1 MKKRILAAFLAVVML
16 VSVVPVS
23 VFADGSGTP
32 AAQAEMGVMENTN
45 QSDGVV
51 MRKSVMPHTVGGVP
65 DGTVDVIIEAYTTGV
80 VTQSVKAIPTD
91 IVLVLDV
98 SGSMNNAASSTVTT
112 VTTYDAVN
120 GTSWRS
126 GSFMNRQTY
135 YGFQSEQTTYYVNTG
150 TVEAPHYVSVRR
162 VNPDSNNCYYY
173 SYADGN
179 DNAVYV
185 YPKLRN
191 NLNPNR
197 EYTYDVVQFYTR
209 NETTSETVTA
219 TSLDVLKEAVDAFIE
234 STHQKNVQI
243 AAENPT
249 LSGAQLEAYQH
260 RISIVKFAGDQYAGG
275 TPSVEEGDDFY
286 DDSNGYEHNYSQ
298 VVKNLTVVNGSGHA
312 ELIQAMDSLRAVGAT
327 AIDSGMV
334 LAQKV
339 LEPANA
345 GTAQRNKVVLV
356 FSDGVPTHGNEFDS
370 DVANDAIGTA
380 KIIKETA
387 KVYTISV
394 AKDSDVGNTTSNLN
408 KFFHYVSSNYP
419 NASNLST
426 PGANGN
432 AAAGY
437 YMVPTDTSS
446 LSTMFQAIA
455 ENIESPTIELGE
467 SAEIV
472 DTMSTFFTIPDGTN
486 SVSLYKSDRVKNMDG
501 TWGWS
506 DAYTESGLSCTVQ
519 GKTVEVHGFDYDEN
533 YVSDTP
539 RTKNGKDYYG
549 TALIIMINATPDYN
563 MIDTHASMVQGG
575 KIASN
580 DGTANLLNTAGAA
593 VATVES
599 PYIQANTV
607 SYQYTDPVTNQT
619 VTYAT
624 YYRLAGGK
632 QSVISATPLI
642 PGYTF
647 GGWST
652 TDASVAADGTYTMP
666 KENIVFNGTF
676 TANKHDVTY
685 IITGYNPGATAP
697 AGQTGVDFGTDV
709 TIAADLTY
717 PGYTFTGWQSTNP
730 TITADQSSFTMP
742 DRDVELIGYFT
753 ANTGIP
759 YKTIHYIENLDGTY
773 SVKETVNGTGTTDA
787 TVTAATRVYEGFT
800 LDTSVTGATVTGVA
814 GTVDTVSS
822 GKVSADGQ
830 FTMHQFHKR
839 NKYTVTYAYEGSAPA
854 GAPAVPQTKEYYHGQ
869 TVTVEP
875 HTAQDAVKDHT
886 FAGWHTLDK
895 TTVTD
900 DMVSFEMPVGNI
912 TLYGHF
918 SVKENVP
925 FHIHHYLQNA
935 DGSYPASPNYTG
947 TSYEVAGT
955 TEYASEFV
963 RTIPGYTYDPHV
975 TGSVTQGIVS
985 EDPVL
990 VLKLYYTVNKYNVI
1004 YRYENAIPAGA
1015 TDLAPY
1021 QMTDVAYGT
1030 VLNIGADATA
1040 PGYVFSGWVIE
1051 SPMEAVIKDGKI
1063 TMPAS
1068 DVVLVGSFTARTNT
1082 PYRIEYYWQNV
1093 EGDGYTLHE
1102 WQNLTGTTDSTVT
1115 IPEKTYPGF
1124 TFNGSASGTK
1134 LSGTVSADGTLVL
1147 KRYYDRNTYQVK
1159 YAYEA
1164 SSSSISNLPPLPED
1178 TTAYRYGATVTV
1190 KPDVSRADYDFIG
1203 WYSKGSSAVAANTV
1217 SFTMPIPQNGQYVTL
1232 WGEFFAKSDVPFTIE
1247 HYLIGVGGTVPTVP
1261 YDVDKSH
1268 GVAGTTVQAA
1278 DYVLSFTGY
1287 VFDHADPVQGVI
1299 TEVAPGLV
1307 LKLYYVPNTYNVIY
1321 KYENGTLVPAGAT
1334 DLTSYQMSGVPYGT
1348 SVTVGADATAPGYI
1362 FSGWRVEAPV
1372 EAVVTGGQFTMPA
1385 SDVVLVGSFTARTNT
1400 PYRIEYYWQNAND
1413 NGYTLHEGQDLTG
1426 VTDATA
1432 TIPVRTYAGFHL
1444 NSAVP
1449 GTLTTGTITADGN
1462 LVLRLYYDRDTY
1474 RVEYAYEATT
1484 DTISNRPALPVDTK
1498 EYRYGQTVTV
1508 APVVSLTD
1516 YNFIGWYTKQNGT
1529 VTSAVTEFAMPI
1541 PYDGEKVTLWGDF
1554 APMDDVQFTIE
1565 HYLQNTAGTNDYSLA
1580 VTAKSHGVTNA
1591 DVTAEAYKR
1600 TFTGYTFDHADPA
1613 TGKIQTGLVLKLYYN
1628 LNAHNV
1634 TYEYEGVIPVGAT
1647 DLSTY
1652 QLSGVP
1658 YGTSVAVGADAEA
1671 AGYVF
1676 SGWTLV
1682 DPISTPVADGKFV
1695 MPDQN
1700 VRLVGSFEART
1711 NNQYRVEYYW
1721 QNTTDNGFTL
1731 YETDTYHNGVTGA
1744 TVYALEKSY
1753 PGLMLDTNITG
1764 TVESGIVKPDGQLV
1778 LKLYYIRDTYTVEY
1792 KYESAISGAPALPT
1806 TKAYRFG
1813 QTVTVA
1819 DDAVLT
1825 NYDFVGWHTK
1835 AGSAV
1840 TVTATAA
1847 SFTMPAANVTLY
1859 GEFFAKKNVPFTV
1872 EHYLETENGYK
1883 LEITDTFA
1891 GMAGA
1896 VVKADDYKRPFA
1908 GHTYDPAVAGSVT
1921 QGAISEA
1928 PALVLKLYYTLNKHN
1943 VTYEYINFVPS
1954 NANPAE
1960 ATLGTLT
1967 QYNVP
1972 YGTKVNVA
1980 APATADGYVF
1990 SGWQLKERSTFI
2002 DGNGQFV
2009 MPDKDVV
2016 LVGSFEARTNN
2027 QYKVEYYWQNTE
2039 GDGFTLYETDTYNNG
2054 VTGSTVTAP
2063 VKTYTGLTL
2072 DKSVSGTVES
2082 GTVVASSDPDYPL
2095 TLKLYYVRDTYT
2107 VEYKYESDVAGAPAL
2122 PTTQTYR
2129 YGQSVTV
2136 AEDAVLEH
2144 YDFHGWYTKTS
2155 AFAVNAGMASFTMP
2169 AENLTLWGEFK
2180 RIEGVHYKVE
2190 HYLLDANGN
2199 PAATPILTEEFEDGI
2214 AGEIV
2219 TGTPKKASVDN
2230 RFTGYVHDPAAAGS
2244 VLSGE
2249 VVASSD
2255 PNYPLTLKLYY
2266 KRATYRVIYEYVGT
2280 LPANRSPLPAAADAV
2295 YMSEVTVAAN
2305 ATADGY
2311 TFSGWT
2317 IQSPAGVTVNGGKFE
2332 MPAQDVILV
2341 GFFDINPPYEV
2352 EYWLQTTDHQS
2363 YVKDENASHTH
2374 TAPIGETVE
2383 AHHREFE
2390 GYTENTTHPDRVP
2403 TGVVPATGTLTLK
2416 LFYDRID
2423 YTVTYVFETPVP
2435 AGAVLPAPATKHF
2448 GDNVTTPAPTLE
2460 GYTFSGWTSD
2470 EVGSV
2475 TAGQNFTMPAKN
2487 VTLKGKFIAGNAAY
2501 TVEHYL
2507 MNDNGNYDNVTPYT
2521 ETKSGVVGDSVR
2533 AVAYQGYLAMGAK
2546 LDGDKIYAV
2555 NQWEGVVS
2563 ATTPLVLKLYYS
2575 REASYKVVYHYV
2587 DDLTE
2592 DQWRALGWP
2601 DLPTDTKMYYTGA
2614 TVTALDVIGTKPD
2627 KHVFEGWFSS
2637 DPTILVAPG
2646 GTFTMPA
2653 LTSSDKTIHLYG
2665 KWVSSQP
2672 QEFTVRYFV
2681 DGIEQTHL
2689 TQIYPLNTVVTVLD
2703 KLENTSSHSYGSWS
2717 TPVSVTEGVNVV
2729 LNPDGTFTMK
2739 EHGEVHIRCTST
2751 PIAPVAIYTVRYYL
2765 DGQLYWEG
2773 GYQAF
2778 QRHFMLDAPIL
2789 PAGYYFSGWSVPR
2802 TPQGLTLNVL
2812 YNGLGQAVFT
2822 MLASDVVI
2830 YGTTGRTPI
2839 PDGTMKI
2846 EKVLKAPAGFTGSQ
2860 EFTFRIYQVVGGTK
2874 TLVRTE
2880 TVKVNSKTGEGSSSY
2895 FDLPQGNNYLVEEV
2909 GAGVPG
2915 YALTTV
2921 VTDAN
2926 NNVIPYGSMV
2936 TVKPRVTPT
2945 VLTFTNTYTDLSLET
2960 RDHFGYIIGYHD
2972 DTVRPEAN
2980 ITRAEVATIFFR
2992 LLTDAKRAEYWSKS
3006 NSFSDVREEHWY
3018 NNAISTL
3025 AKAGALS
3032 GYEDGTFRPDQP
3044 ITRAELVKIAMSFY
3058 GTVHSDSDMFND
3070 VGEHWAAAFINGAA
3084 DLGFVNGY
3092 GDETFQPDRYV
3103 TRAEAIKIIN
3113 RTLNRAPDKDHLL
3126 PNMITWVDNMDTE
3139 AWYYAEIQEATNSHT
3154 YTWDKT
3160 SEIWE
3165 QIRPVRD
3172 WSKLE
3177 KAWSEANDGE

>member
-1 MKKRILAAFLAVVML
+1 MSPERSKLMKKRILAAFLAVVML

-23 VFADGSGTP
+23 VFADSSGTP
-32 AAQAEMGVMENTN
+32 AAQAEMDVKENTN

-80 VTQSVKAIPTD
+80 VRQTTTSVPTD

-98 SGSMNNAASSTVTT
+98 SGSMKDAQT

-120 GTSWRS
+120 GSS
-126 GSFMNRQTY
+126 QNRMVGFLNFRTF
-135 YGFQSEQTTYYVNTG
+135 YGFSNTSAKYYYNINIG
-150 TVEAPHYVSVRR
+150 TDAAPHYVPLTRQGA
-162 VNPDSNNCYYY
+162 DSSNYDYYRY
-173 SYADGN
+173 YDAN
-179 DNAVYV
+179 DRAVYV
-185 YPKLRN
+185 YPRLSN
-191 NLNPNR
+191 NPSETR
-197 EYTYDVVQFYTR
+197 EFSYPVVQFYRQNTS
-209 NETTSETVTA
+209 TTNIA
-219 TSLDVLKEAVDAFIE
+219 HIDALKSAVDSFIE
-234 STHQKNVQI
+234 TTHQKNAEI
-243 AAENPT
+243 AAEGKLKNLT
-249 LSGAQLEAYQH
+249 DAQIEALQH
-260 RISIVKFAGDQYAGG
+260 RIAVVKFA
-275 TPSVEEGDDFY
+275 
-286 DDSNGYEHNYSQ
+286 DDSYYGGSASLTEGNHKNDDDYNYTE
-298 VVKNLTVVNGSGHA
+298 VVKNLTVADGDGHEALLAAVNALTPG
-312 ELIQAMDSLRAVGAT
+312 GAT
-327 AIDSGMV
+327 SIDYGLTLAQMV
-334 LAQKV
+334 LA
-339 LEPANA
+339 PNNA

-356 FSDGVPTHGNEFDS
+356 FSDGEPNHSSGFNDN
-370 DVANDAIGTA
+370 VANTAINIT
-380 KIIKETA
+380 KSIKQTA
-387 KVYTISV
+387 KVYSISV
-394 AKDSDVGNTTSNLN
+394 APETNVNDTTSKLN

-419 NASNLST
+419 NASDLNT
-426 PGANGN
+426 PGANGS

-437 YMVPTDTSS
+437 YLVPSGSES
-446 LSTMFQAIA
+446 LSMIFQAIA

-472 DTMSTFFTIPDGTN
+472 DTMSTFFTIPNGTK
-486 SVSLYKSDRVKNMDG
+486 SVSLYKSDRVKNTDG

-506 DAYTESGLSCTVQ
+506 DAYTDSGLSCTVQ

-563 MIDTHASMVQGG
+563 MIDTHASSVQGG
-575 KIASN
+575 KIPSN
-580 DGTANLLNTAGAA
+580 DGAANLLNTAGAQ

-685 IITGYNPGATAP
+685 KITGYNPGATAP

-709 TIAADLTY
+709 TVAADLTY

-822 GKVSADGQ
+822 GKVTADGQ

-869 TVTVEP
+869 IVTVEP
-875 HTAQDAVKDHT
+875 HAAQDAVKDHT

-900 DMVSFEMPVGNI
+900 NTVSFEMPVGNI

-935 DGSYPASPNYTG
+935 DGSYPTTPNYTG
-947 TSYEVAGT
+947 SSHGVAGT
-955 TEYASEFV
+955 VEYASEFV
-963 RTIPGYTYDPHV
+963 RTIPGYTYDSDV
-975 TGSVTQGIVS
+975 TGSVTQGTVS
-985 EDPVL
+985 EDPEL
-990 VLKLYYTVNKYNVI
+990 ILKLYYTVNKYDVK
-1004 YRYENAIPAGA
+1004 YEFENAAPAGVTPPA
-1015 TDLAPY
+1015 GL
-1021 QMTDVAYGT
+1021 TDVAFGT
-1030 VLNIGADATA
+1030 TVTVADPVTVE
-1040 PGYVFSGWVIE
+1040 GYIFSGWRIKTPAE
-1051 SPMEAVIKDGKI
+1051 GVIKNGKF

-1115 IPEKTYPGF
+1115 IPEKNYTGF

-1134 LSGTVSADGTLVL
+1134 LEGTVTADGKLVL

-1190 KPDVSRADYDFIG
+1190 KPDVSKTDYTFIG
-1203 WYSKGSSAVAANTV
+1203 WYSKVSGAVTAGTAT
-1217 SFTMPIPQNGQYVTL
+1217 FTMPIPANGQFVTL
-1232 WGEFFAKSDVPFTIE
+1232 YGDFS
-1247 HYLIGVGGTVPTVP
+1247 
-1261 YDVDKSH
+1261 
-1268 GVAGTTVQAA
+1268 
-1278 DYVLSFTGY
+1278 
-1287 VFDHADPVQGVI
+1287 
-1299 TEVAPGLV
+1299 
-1307 LKLYYVPNTYNVIY
+1307 PNT
-1321 KYENGTLVPAGAT
+1321 
-1334 DLTSYQMSGVPYGT
+1334 
-1348 SVTVGADATAPGYI
+1348 
-1362 FSGWRVEAPV
+1362 
-1372 EAVVTGGQFTMPA
+1372 
-1385 SDVVLVGSFTARTNT
+1385 
-1400 PYRIEYYWQNAND
+1400 
-1413 NGYTLHEGQDLTG
+1413 
-1426 VTDATA
+1426 
-1432 TIPVRTYAGFHL
+1432 
-1444 NSAVP
+1444 
-1449 GTLTTGTITADGN
+1449 
-1462 LVLRLYYDRDTY
+1462 
-1474 RVEYAYEATT
+1474 
-1484 DTISNRPALPVDTK
+1484 
-1498 EYRYGQTVTV
+1498 
-1508 APVVSLTD
+1508 
-1516 YNFIGWYTKQNGT
+1516 
-1529 VTSAVTEFAMPI
+1529 
-1541 PYDGEKVTLWGDF
+1541 
-1554 APMDDVQFTIE
+1554 DVQFHVK
-1565 HYLQNTAGTNDYSLA
+1565 HYLQNADGSYPAAPAATDTVHGQAGATVKDSDYI
-1580 VTAKSHGVTNA
+1580 
-1591 DVTAEAYKR
+1591 R
-1600 TFTGYTFDHADPA
+1600 PFPGYTFAPDADDEG
-1613 TGKIQTGLVLKLYYN
+1613 TVQTGLVL
-1628 LNAHNV
+1628 
-1634 TYEYEGVIPVGAT
+1634 E
-1647 DLSTY
+1647 
-1652 QLSGVP
+1652 
-1658 YGTSVAVGADAEA
+1658 
-1671 AGYVF
+1671 
-1676 SGWTLV
+1676 
-1682 DPISTPVADGKFV
+1682 
-1695 MPDQN
+1695 
-1700 VRLVGSFEART
+1700 
-1711 NNQYRVEYYW
+1711 
-1721 QNTTDNGFTL
+1721 
-1731 YETDTYHNGVTGA
+1731 
-1744 TVYALEKSY
+1744 
-1753 PGLMLDTNITG
+1753 
-1764 TVESGIVKPDGQLV
+1764 
-1778 LKLYYIRDTYTVEY
+1778 
-1792 KYESAISGAPALPT
+1792 
-1806 TKAYRFG
+1806 
-1813 QTVTVA
+1813 
-1819 DDAVLT
+1819 
-1825 NYDFVGWHTK
+1825 
-1835 AGSAV
+1835 
-1840 TVTATAA
+1840 
-1847 SFTMPAANVTLY
+1847 
-1859 GEFFAKKNVPFTV
+1859 
-1872 EHYLETENGYK
+1872 
-1883 LEITDTFA
+1883 
-1891 GMAGA
+1891 
-1896 VVKADDYKRPFA
+1896 
-1908 GHTYDPAVAGSVT
+1908 
-1921 QGAISEA
+1921 
-1928 PALVLKLYYTLNKHN
+1928 LYYTVNKYK
-1943 VTYEYINFVPS
+1943 VTYEYIDPVPDGVI
-1954 NANPAE
+1954 PAR
-1960 ATLGTLT
+1960 ADLGTLT

-1990 SGWQLKERSTFI
+1990 SGWMIKERSTFI
-2002 DGNGQFV
+2002 DENGQFV

-2039 GDGFTLYETDTYNNG
+2039 GDGYTLYETDTYHNG
-2054 VTGSTVTAP
+2054 VTGATVTAP
-2063 VKTYTGLTL
+2063 EKTYTGLTL
-2072 DKSVSGTVES
+2072 DKTVSGTVES
-2082 GTVVASSDPDYPL
+2082 GTVTPDGQL

-2107 VEYKYESDVAGAPAL
+2107 VEYKYESDVSGAPAL
-2122 PTTQTYR
+2122 PTTATYR
-2129 YGQSVTV
+2129 FGQKVDV
-2136 AEDAVLEH
+2136 EKDAVLEH

-2214 AGEIV
+2214 AGETV

-2266 KRATYRVIYEYVGT
+2266 KRNTFKVIYQYEGV
-2280 LPANRSPLPAAADAV
+2280 LPANRSPLPAVVDAV
-2295 YMSEVTVAAN
+2295 YLSEVTIAAN

-2317 IQSPAGVTVNGGKFE
+2317 IQSPAGVSVTEGKFE
-2332 MPAQDVILV
+2332 MPAHDVTLV
-2341 GFFDINPPYEV
+2341 GSFNINPPYVV
-2352 EYWLQTTDHQS
+2352 EYWLQKTDHS
-2363 YVKDENASHTH
+2363 GYVKDENASHTH

-2383 AHHREFE
+2383 AHSMTFE
-2390 GYTENTTHPDRVP
+2390 GYTENTTHKDRVP
-2403 TGVVPATGTLTLK
+2403 YGEIPASGTLVLK
-2416 LFYDRID
+2416 LFYDLND
-2423 YTVTYVFETPVP
+2423 YKVTYVFESPSP
-2435 AGAVLPAPATKHF
+2435 ANAILPQEETKHF
-2448 GDNVTTPAPTLE
+2448 GDIVTTPTPTLE
-2460 GYTFSGWTSD
+2460 GYTFSGWTSA

-2475 TAGQNFTMPAKN
+2475 AAGQDFTMPAKN
-2487 VTLKGKFIAGNAAY
+2487 VVLKGKFIAGNANY

-2507 MNDNGNYDNVTPYT
+2507 MNDSGNYDNVTPYT

-2533 AVAYQGYLAMGAK
+2533 ANAYQTYLNMGAK
-2546 LDGDKIYAV
+2546 IDADKTRDV
-2555 NQWEGVVS
+2555 GKWEGVVS

-2575 REASYKVVYHYV
+2575 RDAVAKVVYHYV

-2592 DQWRALGWP
+2592 AQWRALGWP
-2601 DLPTDTKMYYTGA
+2601 DLPTDTKTYYTGA
-2614 TVTALDVIGTKPD
+2614 TVTALDVIGTSPD
-2627 KHVFEGWFSS
+2627 KAVFEGWFCS

-2653 LTSSDKTIHLYG
+2653 LTRADQTIHLYG
-2665 KWVSSQP
+2665 KWVSTEP
-2672 QEFTVRYFV
+2672 QEFTVKYFV

-2689 TQIYPLNTVVTVLD
+2689 TQIYPLNTSVAVMD
-2703 KLENTSSHSYGSWS
+2703 KLENTSTHAYSAWS
-2717 TPVSVTEGVNVV
+2717 APASVTTGVDVV
-2729 LNPDGTFTMK
+2729 LHADGTFTMT
-2739 EHGEVHIRCTST
+2739 EHGEVHIFCTTT
-2751 PIAPVAIYTVRYYL
+2751 PIAPVERFTVRYYL
-2765 DGQLYWEG
+2765 NDQLYWEG
-2773 GYQAF
+2773 GYEAF
-2778 QRHFMLDAPIL
+2778 QRHFMLDAPAL

-2802 TPQGLTLNVL
+2802 TLHGLALNVL

-2822 MLASDVVI
+2822 MPGADVVI
-2830 YGTTGRTPI
+2830 YGTTGLTPI

-2846 EKVLKAPAGFTGSQ
+2846 RKVLQAPAGFTGDG
-2860 EFTFRIYQVVGGTK
+2860 EYTFRIYQVIGETK

-2880 TVKVNSKTGEGSSSY
+2880 TVKVNAKTGEGESPY

-2921 VTDAN
+2921 ATDESG
-2926 NNVIPYGSMV
+2926 NVIPYGTPV

-2945 VLTFTNTYTDLSLET
+2945 VITFTNTYADLSLET
-2960 RDHFGYIIGYHD
+2960 RDHFGYIIGYQD

-2992 LLTDAKRAEYWSKS
+2992 LLTDAKRAEYWSKT
-3006 NSFSDVREEHWY
+3006 NDFTDVAADAWY

-3058 GTVHSDSDMFND
+3058 GTLNSSSDAFND
-3070 VGEHWAAAFINGAA
+3070 IGEHWAAAFINGAA

-3126 PNMITWVDNMDTE
+3126 SDMITWIDNMDTD

-3165 QIRPVRD
+3165 KIRPVRD

>member
-23 VFADGSGTP
+23 VFADSSGTP
-32 AAQAEMGVMENTN
+32 AAQAEMDVMENTN

-80 VTQSVKAIPTD
+80 VRQTTTSVPTD

-98 SGSMNNAASSTVTT
+98 SGSMDNVHSSTT

-120 GTSWRS
+120 GSSQYRMVGFLDFRTFYGFSNTSA
-126 GSFMNRQTY
+126 TY
-135 YGFQSEQTTYYVNTG
+135 YYNINIG
-150 TVEAPHYVSVRR
+150 TDAAPHYVALTRQGA
-162 VNPDSNNCYYY
+162 DSSNYDYYRY
-173 SYADGN
+173 YDAN
-179 DNAVYV
+179 DRAVYV
-185 YPKLRN
+185 YPRLSN
-191 NLNPNR
+191 NPSETR
-197 EYTYDVVQFYTR
+197 EFSYPVVQFYRQNT
-209 NETTSETVTA
+209 ETVNIDYIDALKTA
-219 TSLDVLKEAVDAFIE
+219 VESFIE
-234 STHQKNVQI
+234 TTHQKNAEI
-243 AAENPT
+243 AAEGKLKNLT
-249 LSGAQLEAYQH
+249 DAQIEALQH
-260 RISIVKFAGDQYAGG
+260 RIAVVKFA
-275 TPSVEEGDDFY
+275 
-286 DDSNGYEHNYSQ
+286 DDSYYGGSASLTEGNHKNDDNYNYTE
-298 VVKNLTVVNGSGHA
+298 VVKNLTVADGDGHE
-312 ELIQAMDSLRAVGAT
+312 ELIAKVNALTPGGAT
-327 AIDSGMV
+327 SIDYGLNLAQMV
-334 LAQKV
+334 LA
-339 LEPANA
+339 PNNA

-356 FSDGVPTHGNEFDS
+356 FSDGEPNHSNGFDTN
-370 DVANDAIGTA
+370 VANTAINIA
-380 KIIKETA
+380 KSIKQTA
-387 KVYTISV
+387 KVYSISV
-394 AKDSDVGNTTSNLN
+394 APNTDVTNTTSDLN

-419 NASNLST
+419 NASDLNT

-437 YMVPTDTSS
+437 YLVPSGAES
-446 LSTMFQAIA
+446 LSMIFQAIA
-455 ENIESPTIELGE
+455 QQIESPTIELGE

-472 DTMSTFFTIPDGTN
+472 DTMSTFFTIPNGTK
-486 SVSLYKSDRVKNMDG
+486 SVSLYKSDRVKNTDG

-506 DAYTESGLSCTVQ
+506 DAYTDSGLSCTVQ

-563 MIDTHASMVQGG
+563 MIDTHASSVQGG

-580 DGTANLLNTAGAA
+580 DGTANLLNTAGAQ

-632 QSVISATPLI
+632 QSVITTTPLI
-642 PGYTF
+642 HGYTF
-647 GGWST
+647 SGWST

-685 IITGYNPGATAP
+685 KITGYNPGATAP
-697 AGQTGVDFGTDV
+697 AGQTGVDFGTKV
-709 TIAADLTY
+709 TIADDLIY
-717 PGYTFTGWQSTNP
+717 PGYTFTGWKSDNP
-730 TITADQSSFTMP
+730 EIKATDTEFTMP
-742 DRDVELIGYFT
+742 DKDVELIGYFT
-753 ANTGIP
+753 ANTGVP
-759 YKTIHYIENLDGTY
+759 FKTIHYVENLDGTY
-773 SVKETVNGTGTTDA
+773 SVKEVVPGDGKTDEA
-787 TVTAATRVYEGFT
+787 VTAATRVYEGFT
-800 LDTSVTGATVTGVA
+800 LDINVTGATVVGVT

-822 GKVSADGQ
+822 GNITANGN

-869 TVTVEP
+869 TVTVEL
-875 HTAQDAVKDHT
+875 HTAQDAVKNHT

-935 DGSYPASPNYTG
+935 DGSYPDTPKYTG

-963 RTIPGYTYDPHV
+963 RTISGYTYDPDAA
-975 TGSVTQGIVS
+975 GSVKQGVVS
-985 EDPVL
+985 EDPTL
-990 VLKLYYTVNKYNVI
+990 ILKLYYKINKYTVA
-1004 YRYENAIPAGA
+1004 YRYEGTIPAGA
-1015 TDLAPY
+1015 TDLTSY
-1021 QMTDVAYGT
+1021 QMSDVPYGADVT
-1030 VLNIGADATA
+1030 VGADAAA
-1040 PGYVFSGWVIE
+1040 PGYAFSGWHIE
-1051 SPMEAVIKDGKI
+1051 SPAEAVMNGGKF

-1115 IPEKTYPGF
+1115 IPEKNYTGF
-1124 TFNGSASGTK
+1124 TFNGSVSGTK
-1134 LSGTVSADGTLVL
+1134 LEGTVTADGKLVL

-1159 YAYEA
+1159 YAYED

-1203 WYSKGSSAVAANTV
+1203 WYSKGSSAVAANTAT
-1217 SFTMPIPQNGQYVTL
+1217 FTMPIPANGQYVTL
-1232 WGEFFAKSDVPFTIE
+1232 WGEFFAKSDVPFTVE
-1247 HYLIGVGGTVPTVP
+1247 HYLIGADGTVPTVP

-1307 LKLYYVPNTYNVIY
+1307 LKLYYVPDTYNVIY

-1348 SVTVGADATAPGYI
+1348 SVTVGDNATAPGYI

-1372 EAVVTGGQFTMPA
+1372 EAVVTDGKFTMPA

-1444 NSAVP
+1444 NSAAP
-1449 GTLTTGTITADGN
+1449 GTLTEGIITADGK
-1462 LVLRLYYDRDTY
+1462 LVLRRYYDRDTY

-1484 DTISNRPALPVDTK
+1484 DTIPNRPALPVDTK

-1516 YNFIGWYTKQNGT
+1516 YNFIGWYSKQNGT
-1529 VTSAVTEFAMPI
+1529 VTSTVTEFAMPI

-1591 DVTAEAYKR
+1591 EVTAEAYKR
-1600 TFTGYTFDHADPA
+1600 TFTGYTFDHAEPA

-1634 TYEYEGVIPVGAT
+1634 TYAYEGVIPVGAT

-1671 AGYVF
+1671 KGYVF

-1721 QNTTDNGFTL
+1721 QNTEGDEFTL
-1731 YETDTYHNGVTGA
+1731 YETDTYNNGVTGA
-1744 TVYALEKSY
+1744 TVYALEKTY
-1753 PGLMLDTNITG
+1753 PGLTLDTKVTG
-1764 TVESGIVKPDGQLV
+1764 TVESGTVTPDGQLV
-1778 LKLYYIRDTYTVEY
+1778 LKLYYIRNTYTVEY
-1792 KYESAISGAPALPT
+1792 KYESAVSGAPALPT
-1806 TKAYRFG
+1806 TKTYRFG
-1813 QTVTVA
+1813 QSVSVE

-1896 VVKADDYKRPFA
+1896 VVKADDYKRLFA

-1990 SGWQLKERSTFI
+1990 SGWMIKERSTFI
-2002 DGNGQFV
+2002 DENGQFV

-2027 QYKVEYYWQNTE
+2027 LYKVEYYWQNTV
-2039 GDGFTLYETDTYNNG
+2039 GDGYTLYETDTYHNG
-2054 VTGSTVTAP
+2054 VTGATVTAP
-2063 VKTYTGLTL
+2063 EKTYTGLTL
-2072 DKSVSGTVES
+2072 DKTVSGTVES
-2082 GTVVASSDPDYPL
+2082 GTVTPDGQL

-2107 VEYKYESDVAGAPAL
+2107 VEYKYESDVSGAPAL
-2122 PTTQTYR
+2122 PTTATYR
-2129 YGQSVTV
+2129 FGQKVDV
-2136 AEDAVLEH
+2136 EKDAVLEH

-2214 AGEIV
+2214 AGETV

-2266 KRATYRVIYEYVGT
+2266 KRNTFKVIYQYEGV
-2280 LPANRSPLPAAADAV
+2280 LPANRSALPAAVDAV
-2295 YMSEVTVAAN
+2295 YLSEVTIAAN

-2317 IQSPAGVTVNGGKFE
+2317 IQSPAGVSVTEGKFE
-2332 MPAQDVILV
+2332 MPAHDVTLV
-2341 GFFDINPPYEV
+2341 GSFNINPPYVV
-2352 EYWLQTTDHQS
+2352 EYWLQKTDHS
-2363 YVKDENASHTH
+2363 GYVKDENASHTH

-2383 AHHREFE
+2383 AHSMTFE
-2390 GYTENTTHPDRVP
+2390 GYTENTTHKDRVP
-2403 TGVVPATGTLTLK
+2403 SGEIPASGTLVLK
-2416 LFYDRID
+2416 LFYDLND
-2423 YTVTYVFETPVP
+2423 YKVTYVFESPSP
-2435 AGAVLPAPATKHF
+2435 ANAILPQEETKHF
-2448 GDNVTTPAPTLE
+2448 GDIVTTPTPTLE
-2460 GYTFSGWTSD
+2460 GYTFSGWTSA

-2475 TAGQNFTMPAKN
+2475 AAGQDFTMPAKN
-2487 VTLKGKFIAGNAAY
+2487 VVLKGKFIAGNANY

-2507 MNDNGNYDNVTPYT
+2507 MNDSGNYDNVTPYT

-2533 AVAYQGYLAMGAK
+2533 ANAYQTYLNMGAK
-2546 LDGDKIYAV
+2546 IDADKTRDV
-2555 NQWEGVVS
+2555 GKWEGVVS

-2575 REASYKVVYHYV
+2575 RDAVAKVVYHYV

-2592 DQWRALGWP
+2592 AQWRALGWP
-2601 DLPTDTKMYYTGA
+2601 DLPTDTKTYYTGA
-2614 TVTALDVIGTKPD
+2614 TVTALDVIGTSPD
-2627 KHVFEGWFSS
+2627 KAVFEGWFCS

-2653 LTSSDKTIHLYG
+2653 LTRADQTIHLYG
-2665 KWVSSQP
+2665 KWVSTEP
-2672 QEFTVRYFV
+2672 QEFTVKYFV

-2689 TQIYPLNTVVTVLD
+2689 TQIYPLNTSVAVMD
-2703 KLENTSSHSYGSWS
+2703 KLENTSTTAYGSWS
-2717 TPVSVTEGVNVV
+2717 IPVSATAGVTVSLNV
-2729 LNPDGTFTMK
+2729 DGTFTMTQ
-2739 EHGEVHIRCTST
+2739 HGEVHISCTST
-2751 PIAPVAIYTVRYYL
+2751 PIAPPSIYNVRYYL
-2765 DGQLYWEG
+2765 DGYLYWEG
-2773 GYQAF
+2773 GCQLF
-2778 QRHFMLDAPIL
+2778 ERHSMLDAPAL

-2802 TPQGLTLNVL
+2802 TVYGTPLTVL
-2812 YNGLGQAVFT
+2812 YDGYGTPVFT
-2822 MLASDVVI
+2822 MIGADVVI
-2830 YGTTGRTPI
+2830 YGTTGLTPI

-2846 EKVLKAPAGFTGSQ
+2846 KKVVEAPRDFTGDG
-2860 EFTFRIYQVVGGTK
+2860 EYTFRIYQVIGETK

-2880 TVKVNSKTGEGSSSY
+2880 TVKVNAKTGEGESPY

-2921 VTDAN
+2921 ATDESD
-2926 NNVIPYGSMV
+2926 NVIPYGTPV
-2936 TVKPRVTPT
+2936 TVKPRITPT
-2945 VLTFTNTYTDLSLET
+2945 VITFTNTYADLSLET
-2960 RDHFGYIIGYHD
+2960 RDHFGYIIGYQD

-2992 LLTDAKRAEYWSKS
+2992 LLTDAKRAEYWSKT
-3006 NSFSDVREEHWY
+3006 NDFTDVAADAWY

-3126 PNMITWVDNMDTE
+3126 PDMITWMDNMDTD

-3165 QIRPVRD
+3165 KIRPVRD